1 MGSYTRLRRSSKDM
15 SAYVPV
21 DDSPDTINTE
31 DEGTLD
37 EVPEMQPIPKHA
49 SQKHSVSAQ
58 SMPRRSVPQKKLS
71 KYGVAKDMPELE
83 KHHAPDDRYSFL
95 EQGRDIESVNI
106 PHKYTEKEKEA
117 LGAFESLDY
126 LPSHSDIFKKWVK
139 RQRVS
144 SLNLDVWFMMAL
156 IGFSVG
162 VVGFLLH
169 QVIEEIA
176 DLKWETTEKFLHD
189 GKYAIASL
197 FAFGYSLAFVL
208 FSAFICVY
216 IRPET
221 AGSGIPEITGF
232 LNGTNVRH
240 IFNIRTMIVKFLS
253 CVTAVGSGLP
263 VGPEGPMI
271 HLGALVGAGL
281 SQFKSESLRF
291 RFNFFEKFRTTEARR
306 NFVSAGAAAG
316 VASAFGAPVGGLLF
330 SMEEV
335 SSFWTTTLSWQIFFC
350 CMVST
355 FTTDLFNSAFQ
366 SFSYTGSFGQF
377 KTNRYILFQIDKGI
391 DVNILMFIPTAVI
404 GLIGGVLGALFTILC
419 LKMTRI
425 RLRLL
430 SKIERVWVQKI
441 VKLFEPAVIL
451 IIVTAFS
458 LYIPSVFT
466 CTEFTC
472 IQGDTGSAVKGC
484 FNDTRNPLHVES
496 EVASYTCPNEKEYK
510 LNNNTW
516 MTNRT
521 YNEVATLLF
530 GDLERAVKR
539 LFSRDTHLEFS
550 YASLFTVLPF
560 YFLMICWASGTAVA
574 CGTLVPMLLI
584 GSLYGR
590 IIGITMTSMFGI
602 HSEDYGYWAW
612 LDPGAFALIGA
623 ASFFGGVT
631 RLTLAVTVIMMELT
645 NDVQV
650 LLPVMVSVMVAK
662 WVGDLV
668 THPVYHAQM
677 EVKCIPFLDQDP
689 KVSVGGKLVNLENY
703 SARDVMASPVITIQT
718 KELVQVLSNLLLNTT
733 HGGFPVVMKGNG
745 DEEYFYGLI
754 TRLELTVL
762 LMHENLFVTLDEE
775 SLGDNDQEE
784 SQWLDF
790 DQLNIQKLHD
800 PQAATDMLNK
810 YLLDSNY
817 RDLAINLKPYINQSA
832 LSIPG
837 KFSLY
842 RTYIIFRTLGLR
854 HLVVVDNKNH
864 ITGIIT
870 RKDLMGFNME
880 EKLEAAQERM
890 LRMRRVGRIEMRNL
904 ASIANTSDPI

>member
-1 MGSYTRLRRSSKDM
+1 M

-21 DDSPDTINTE
+21 DDPPDTINTE

-83 KHHAPDDRYSFL
+83 NHNAPDDRYSFL

-126 LPSHSDIFKKWVK
+126 LASHSDIFKKWVK

-176 DLKWETTEKFLHD
+176 DLKWETAEKFLHD
-189 GKYAIASL
+189 GKYTFASL
-197 FAFGYSLAFVL
+197 FTFGYSLAFVL

-216 IRPET
+216 IRPEA

-404 GLIGGVLGALFTILC
+404 GLVGGVLGALFTILC

-425 RLRLL
+425 RLRMF
-430 SKIERVWVQKI
+430 SKIERVWVRKI
-441 VKLFEPAVIL
+441 VKLFEPAFIL

-496 EVASYTCPNEKEYK
+496 EVTGYTCPTEKEYK
-510 LNNNTW
+510 LNNYTW

-539 LFSRDTHLEFS
+539 LFSRDTHLQFS

-560 YFLMICWASGTAVA
+560 YFIMICWASGTAVA
-574 CGTLVPMLLI
+574 CGTL
-584 GSLYGR
+584 
-590 IIGITMTSMFGI
+590 
-602 HSEDYGYWAW
+602 
-612 LDPGAFALIGA
+612 
-623 ASFFGGVT
+623 
-631 RLTLAVTVIMMELT
+631 MELT

-662 WVGDLV
+662 WVGDFV

-689 KVSVGGKLVNLENY
+689 KVSVGGKLVNLELY

-733 HGGFPVVMKGNG
+733 HGGFPVVMKGHG
-745 DEEYFYGLI
+745 EEEYFYGLI

-762 LMHENLFVTLDEE
+762 LMHEKIFVSLDEE
-775 SLGDNDQEE
+775 RLADSDQEE

-790 DQLNIQKLHD
+790 DKLNIQKLHD

-880 EKLEAAQERM
+880 EKLAAAQERM
-890 LRMRRVGRIEMRNL
+890 LRMRRVGRMEMRNM
-904 ASIANTSDPI
+904 ASIHNTSNPI